1 MTIAILCQDLGDVDI
16 VSNVPDM
23 TNEEDIEEYLSAE
36 LEYDL
41 DNINWMIFTGKLNE
55 LTPEDFG

>member
-1 MTIAILCQDLGDVDI
+1 MKIAILCQDLGDVDI
-16 VSNVPDM
+16 ISNVPDM
-23 TNEEDIEEYLSAE
+23 TNEKDIEEYLSAE

-41 DNINWMIFTGKLNE
+41 NNINWMIFTGKLNE

>member
-16 VSNVPDM
+16 IRNVPDM